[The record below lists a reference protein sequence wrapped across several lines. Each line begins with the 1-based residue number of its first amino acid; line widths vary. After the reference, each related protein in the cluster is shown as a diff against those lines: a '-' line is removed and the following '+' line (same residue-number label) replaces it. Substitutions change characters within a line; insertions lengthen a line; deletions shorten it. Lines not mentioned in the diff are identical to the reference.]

1 MNTVPSIDD
10 AAHKAQVDLHT
21 EHRVAAIDE
30 RIFSGFLE
38 HMGRAVY
45 EGVFD
50 PGSPLSDERG
60 FRRDVIDTLA
70 PLRMPMVRYPGG
82 NFVSNYDWRDG
93 VGPRDRRPRRPD
105 FAWRSIE
112 TNQFGTDEFM
122 AEIAGMTLAERWA
135 DWDRSPFTS
144 ESPKHVSVWQRQ

>member
-1 MNTVPSIDD
+1 MTVGGIPRSDRKELALSTSQSHAD
-10 AAHKAQVDLHT
+10 AVHEAQVDLHT
-21 EHRVAAIDE
+21 EHRVAPIDE

-45 EGVFD
+45 QGVFD
-50 PGSPLSDERG
+50 PDSPLSDASG
-60 FRRDVIDTLA
+60 FRRDVIDALA

-93 VGPRDRRPRRPD
+93 VGPRDQRPRRPD

-122 AEIAGMTLAERWA
+122 SWCR
-135 DWDRSPFTS
+135 
-144 ESPKHVSVWQRQ
+144 